1 MDFSESFTRNQPW
14 WPSASIGLEA
24 GVAPF
29 FNEVDRSLLIH
40 TDSARTDWLLDTTSI
55 SKDTLPTLQSISGVK
70 VAGSNLEDQVL
81 EAYYSIKAAFTQ
93 DEIDAITGT
102 PTSIEGGE
110 GMISAR
116 FQEHSWITD
125 DGVIHI
131 LPNTGE
137 LTLYTAVNG
146 GESWDSSVVLPGSD
160 ASSTSDGVLIGDE
173 LYVAFST
180 DFGSIAFS
188 QLAYSDSD
196 ASWEIEAT
204 VDVARDRSMIYER
217 PSVAKSDDGTL
228 FVSYTA
234 TNRLTGDVSLM
245 VSYSMDGGASWVQ
258 APRTIPS
265 STGDGPISG
274 EVIVTDRGVGL
285 LYKDGLTLKWAEF
298 TYPDSTGSRIT
309 NQVLIELGNDQRDPN
324 ATHFSSVTDP
334 EGNIHVATNNGEGQ
348 VVYLRYDSNAN
359 TWSEPE
365 EIVNYRSGDY
375 MQMSIADDGTLYITY
390 NARIGLNTVAEVSSS
405 SDGGVTWSVVARLSQ
420 DEVEQSGNVRVETP
434 GYIDDELPVFQ
445 QVQSSRDDQSL
456 VFYEVG

>member
-1 MDFSESFTRNQPW
+1 
-14 WPSASIGLEA
+14 
-24 GVAPF
+24 
-29 FNEVDRSLLIH
+29 
-40 TDSARTDWLLDTTSI
+40 
-55 SKDTLPTLQSISGVK
+55 
-70 VAGSNLEDQVL
+70 
-81 EAYYSIKAAFTQ
+81 
-93 DEIDAITGT
+93 
-102 PTSIEGGE
+102 
-110 GMISAR
+110 
-116 FQEHSWITD
+116 
-125 DGVIHI
+125 
-131 LPNTGE
+131 
-137 LTLYTAVNG
+137 
-146 GESWDSSVVLPGSD
+146 
-160 ASSTSDGVLIGDE
+160 
-173 LYVAFST
+173 
-180 DFGSIAFS
+180 
-188 QLAYSDSD
+188 
-196 ASWEIEAT
+196 
-204 VDVARDRSMIYER
+204 MIYER
-217 PSVAKSDDGTL
+217 PTVAKSDDGTL

-285 LYKDGLTLKWAEF
+285 LYTDGLTLKWAEF
-298 TYPDSTGSRIT
+298 AYPDSTGSRIT

-348 VVYLRYDSNAN
+348 VVYLRYDSTAN